1 MTNRKMQTFGTL
13 GRLIL
18 LAPFLMMIQNA
29 QYAAALIIL
38 LVMLAWLLHDQMRF
52 VRKAHFWFG
61 LDTAFIAL
69 LFGVPLSLGAY
80 SQFGERQSKSASELA
95 AYERTFEVLCLDWR
109 NGSWFDRNMG
119 QYRDRRWC
127 KDYVNRLPGSSSQA
141 VAAETTT
148 AVQLWK

>member
-1 MTNRKMQTFGTL
+1 MTNRKMQTFGTS

-18 LAPFLMMIQNA
+18 IVPFLMMIQSA
-29 QYAAALIIL
+29 QYAVALIIL
-38 LVMLAWLLHDQMRF
+38 LVMLAWLLHDQMKF
-52 VRKAHFWFG
+52 VRKAHFGFG
-61 LDTAFIAL
+61 VDTAFIAL
-69 LFGVPLSLGAY
+69 LFGVPLFIGAY
-80 SQFGERQSKSASELA
+80 SELGQGRKSTAQVA

-109 NGSWFDRNMG
+109 DSSWFDRNMG